1 MAVVKILDCARNYD
15 IIIPAQSHKIPGIE
29 SQNRRCLTLFG
40 TCADYGVIDAT
51 ARNVV
56 LWRSQQQSLVRF
68 RVQRDYR
75 CQLKEIIFQQSQS
88 GLGRQSMRRGKA
100 SEHSVCLNQCCSRD
114 NHLGPPSKPTLYFI
128 CSGLMMFMP

>member
-1 MAVVKILDCARNYD
+1 MAALEILDRARNYD
-15 IIIPAQSHKIPGIE
+15 GIILAQSRKIPGIE

-40 TCADYGVIDAT
+40 TCTDYGVIGAT
-51 ARNVV
+51 ARHVV
-56 LWRSQQQSLVRF
+56 LWSNQQQSFIQF
-68 RVQRDYR
+68 RVQSDYR

-100 SEHSVCLNQCCSRD
+100 SEHSVGLNQCWCRN
-114 NHLGPPSKPTLYFI
+114 NHLGPSSEPTLDFI